1 MQGIEK
7 GIFVSIWIWII
18 IKISEKVSGNTKY
31 QIQNRFLYWFIWIWH
46 SYGKISILGLLCGI
60 GVQITNIIIVV
71 LYLFFDISRELL
83 GACWV
88 TSLIVV
94 LFVSGGI
101 GIIETGKE
109 CEGWLGKIG
118 MYLISIVVFFTAGY
132 FLYPMLQYIFR
143 F

>member
-71 LYLFFDISRELL
+71 LYLFF
-83 GACWV
+83 
-88 TSLIVV
+88 
-94 LFVSGGI
+94 
-101 GIIETGKE
+101 
-109 CEGWLGKIG
+109 
-118 MYLISIVVFFTAGY
+118 
-132 FLYPMLQYIFR
+132 
-143 F
+143 

>member
-1 MQGIEK
+1 M
-7 GIFVSIWIWII
+7 
-18 IKISEKVSGNTKY
+18 
-31 QIQNRFLYWFIWIWH
+31 
-46 SYGKISILGLLCGI
+46 
-60 GVQITNIIIVV
+60 
-71 LYLFFDISRELL
+71 
-83 GACWV
+83 

-109 CEGWLGKIG
+109 CEGWLGKIE

>member
-1 MQGIEK
+1 M
-7 GIFVSIWIWII
+7 
-18 IKISEKVSGNTKY
+18 
-31 QIQNRFLYWFIWIWH
+31 
-46 SYGKISILGLLCGI
+46 LCGI

-118 MYLISIVVFFTAGY
+118 MYFPKRLLWLLITDSRLFFVSHVTV
-132 FLYPMLQYIFR
+132 YI
-143 F
+143 

>member
-1 MQGIEK
+1 M
-7 GIFVSIWIWII
+7 
-18 IKISEKVSGNTKY
+18 
-31 QIQNRFLYWFIWIWH
+31 
-46 SYGKISILGLLCGI
+46 LCGI

-83 GACWV
+83 GARWV

>member
-1 MQGIEK
+1 MDMA
-7 GIFVSIWIWII
+7 
-18 IKISEKVSGNTKY
+18 
-31 QIQNRFLYWFIWIWH
+31 FIWQNK
-46 SYGKISILGLLCGI
+46 YLGLLCGI

-101 GIIETGKE
+101 GSK
-109 CEGWLGKIG
+109 
-118 MYLISIVVFFTAGY
+118 
-132 FLYPMLQYIFR
+132 
-143 F
+143 